1 VDIVITG
8 RHTEISDRFRGQAAE
23 KLEKISQ
30 LCPSAYRIDVEVSHE
45 RNPRQA
51 ATCKKVEITVNDKGP
66 VIRAEAVSDEPYSA
80 LDIAFGKLLE
90 RLRRSR
96 DRRKVHHGR
105 HTPASVRRGA
115 DAIPGSLAPPSLV
128 DETAAAQSA
137 EETEGESPLVI
148 RAKDHDAVPMTVDQA
163 LYEMELVGHDFFL
176 FLDSDSGLPSVV
188 YRRRGWNYGVIRL
201 RAEGSAPPARDRQE
215 TADREDA
222 AAATERS
229 DAPGD
234 GSAAQPFDARAVLQN
249 GSSNGV
255 AHSHL
260 AQGLVPARG

>member
-1 VDIVITG
+1 MDIVITG

-23 KLEKISQ
+23 KLEKIRQ
-30 LCPSAYRIDVEVSHE
+30 LCPSAYRVDVEVSHE

-51 ATCKKVEITVNDKGP
+51 ATRKKVEITVNDKGP

-105 HTPASVRRGA
+105 HTPASVRRGT

-137 EETEGESPLVI
+137 EETEDESPLVI

-176 FLDSDSGLPSVV
+176 FLDSESGLPSVV

-201 RAEGSAPPARDRQE
+201 RGDGTQAQASTGDAAGSRDSAPP
-215 TADREDA
+215 
-222 AAATERS
+222 
-229 DAPGD
+229 G
-234 GSAAQPFDARAVLQN
+234 GSGSRPFDAGAVLQN
-249 GSSNGV
+249 GSANGAAHNGA
-255 AHSHL
+255 AHSSSTE
-260 AQGLVPARG
+260 GLVPARG